1 MDTQTQTKSREKDAD
16 KPQEGNLKQDG
27 KEGTEEK
34 QQAALPTSPASP
46 SSASSSPSHE
56 FSFTISLHSASAPV
70 PDKAKNPPNS
80 FAIDLS
86 PADDI
91 FFHGHLLPL
100 HLLSHLPVSPRS
112 SFSLFGWRK
121 GCEVKEKEEDKGEH
135 KKKLRFDASQVLK
148 RYARMVRPLMF
159 FKGRRENLQSHR
171 QPYSFSGNLSLG
183 NKQELRGRGGEC
195 SAPASMRTSP
205 TNSGLLLATA
215 SLPSSTSNSTMEEFH
230 AAIQAAIAHCKN
242 SIAAEEKMKC

>member
-1 MDTQTQTKSREKDAD
+1 MIKDPTKVAIAAAPAMEIALAVATNSNNCSRHRSKNYSEARGRS
-16 KPQEGNLKQDG
+16 KPK
-27 KEGTEEK
+27 
-34 QQAALPTSPASP
+34 
-46 SSASSSPSHE
+46 
-56 FSFTISLHSASAPV
+56 
-70 PDKAKNPPNS
+70 
-80 FAIDLS
+80 
-86 PADDI
+86 
-91 FFHGHLLPL
+91 
-100 HLLSHLPVSPRS
+100 

-148 RYARMVRPLMF
+148 RKERKSPIPQATLF
-159 FKGRRENLQSHR
+159 IF
-171 QPYSFSGNLSLG
+171 
-183 NKQELRGRGGEC
+183 QELRGRGGEC

-215 SLPSSTSNSTMEEFH
+215 SLPSSTIQWKSFI